1 MEFVWLIIGLLVGG
15 GAGYAVALLIGRSAL
30 ASLRTESALAQQR
43 AESLQQQLID
53 TSTKLSAER
62 SAREESD
69 RLAVQSSTT
78 LQNLRQRL
86 EQTESALI
94 EHQKAGTHSA
104 STLARLTAERDTAQ
118 QCLAEQKHVI
128 DQMLQQMHDKFGT
141 LSQETLTKTSQQF
154 LQLATEKFQQL
165 STAAAG
171 TLDERKAQIE
181 GLLKPLN
188 ESLQHYQQRLAQIE
202 TSRQEGYGKLLE
214 QLSTV
219 NEIGRKLDLQTT
231 QLVTALRRPTTR
243 GRWGELTLRRLVE
256 LAGLSEHC
264 DFTEQASID
273 TDESRQRPDLVI
285 HTPGG
290 GTVIV
295 DAKAT
300 LDAFLDASGC
310 DDDAQRVAHLTRH
323 AHSVRNR
330 ARDLSLKSYW
340 QQFQA
345 APEFVVMFLP
355 AEAFLYAAVERDPK
369 IIEDAMS
376 SRVIIATPTTLIA
389 LLRTFAFGWRQEQLA
404 ENAEKIK
411 QAGIELYDRVNKVA
425 EHLQSLGKSL
435 GSAVKH
441 YNSTI
446 ASFDGRL
453 LVSARRMGELGA
465 RNDKELL
472 DAAQIELQPRL
483 PESVEPS
490 TIDA

>member
-1 MEFVWLIIGLLVGG
+1 MEFVWLIIGLLIGG
-15 GAGYAVALLIGRSAL
+15 GMGYAVALLIGRSSL
-30 ASLRTESALAQQR
+30 ATLRTESALAEQR
-43 AESLQQQLID
+43 AQSLQQQLSE
-53 TSTKLSAER
+53 TAAQLSAER

-69 RLAVQSSTT
+69 RIATQSSTT
-78 LQNLRQRL
+78 LTNLQKRL
-86 EQTESALI
+86 EHTESAFV
-94 EHQKAGTHSA
+94 EQQKTTLQTASA
-104 STLARLTAERDTAQ
+104 LARVTAERDTANQ
-118 QCLAEQKHVI
+118 RLDEQKLAI
-128 DQMLQQMHDKFGT
+128 DQMLLQMRDQFAS
-141 LSQETLTKTSQQF
+141 LSQQTLTKNAEQF

-264 DFTEQASID
+264 DFTEQVSTD

-310 DDDAQRVAHLTRH
+310 DDDVQRVAHLTRH

-369 IIEDAMS
+369 IIEDAMGN
-376 SRVIIATPTTLIA
+376 RVIIATPTTLIA

-435 GSAVKH
+435 GNAVKH

-465 RNDKELL
+465 RNDKELI
-472 DAAQIELQPRL
+472 DTAQIELQPRL
-483 PESVEPS
+483 PESVETS
-490 TIDA
+490 TIEL

>member
-1 MEFVWLIIGLLVGG
+1 MEFVWLIIGLLIGG
-15 GAGYAVALLIGRSAL
+15 GMGYAVALLIGRSSL
-30 ASLRTESALAQQR
+30 ATLRTESALAEQR
-43 AESLQQQLID
+43 AQSLQQQLSE
-53 TSTKLSAER
+53 TAAQFSAER

-69 RLAVQSSTT
+69 RIATQSSTT
-78 LQNLRQRL
+78 LTNLQKRL
-86 EQTESALI
+86 EHTESAFV
-94 EHQKAGTHSA
+94 EQQKTTLQTASA
-104 STLARLTAERDTAQ
+104 LARVTAERDTANQ
-118 QCLAEQKHVI
+118 RLDEQKLAI
-128 DQMLQQMHDKFGT
+128 DQMLLQMRDQFAS
-141 LSQETLTKTSQQF
+141 LSQQTLTKNAEQF

-264 DFTEQASID
+264 DFTEQVSTD

-310 DDDAQRVAHLTRH
+310 DDEMQRVAHLTRH

-369 IIEDAMS
+369 IIEDAMGN
-376 SRVIIATPTTLIA
+376 RVIIATPTTLIA

-435 GSAVKH
+435 GNAVKH

-465 RNDKELL
+465 RNDKELV

-490 TIDA
+490 TIEL